1 MLKIGT
7 KYWIRILGNSREVT
21 LKGKVLEE
29 DEYLVKIARDDG
41 SEEIISKR
49 QILNINEAKEDLN
62 NFSSVDEIKTEKI
75 N

>member
-7 KYWIRILGNSREVT
+7 KYWIRILGNSRE
-21 LKGKVLEE
+21 
-29 DEYLVKIARDDG
+29 
-41 SEEIISKR
+41 
-49 QILNINEAKEDLN
+49 N